1 MMMNEPTDNRQSN
14 EQAPVRVA
22 LDVGTTKVVA
32 VAGRFNAHRKIE
44 VIDYAILQN
53 TGMVQG
59 EIFNLMETSQ
69 TIQHVM
75 DELQQKTGRQFDK
88 VTVGISGDHIR
99 AIYTREYIIRPE
111 PRELILQQDID
122 ELKELAKKSIII
134 EEQEEILEVIP
145 QGYMIDNKW
154 VKGSP
159 IGTIGKRFEA
169 SFLVI
174 VGKNKKID
182 KLIRSVKL
190 AGLEIE
196 DIYLQPIA
204 SAKAVL
210 KEPQCQ
216 LGVALIDIGGG
227 TTDILIC
234 NNGAVRFTGIIPVG
248 GDFLTEEIY
257 KHFHIEPKTAESI
270 KLKYG
275 TALLSNEDKKKVY
288 RLALDWTPRPFE
300 FKLETLSNLIRVKLD
315 QIVNQ
320 IEQFIDDYQSF
331 FPGEKINLGVVVTG
345 GGSQLK
351 NIIQYLQYK
360 LGRDVVL
367 GKPGILLAPSPI
379 NDKLARPQFA
389 TVIGLLQLALE
400 KAAQQSPETWTPPQR
415 DERSPAGSPTF
426 REAGEEES
434 PATAQ
439 TAEES
444 TGKKRNLFSILQ
456 KLFSAVD
463 EANKE
468 QSTKNN
474 SHDQE

>member
-1 MMMNEPTDNRQSN
+1 MNEARQQFNDN
-14 EQAPVRVA
+14 APVKVA

-32 VAGRFNAHRKIE
+32 VAGRFNEHRKIE
-44 VIDYAILQN
+44 AIDYAILQN

-69 TIQHVM
+69 TIKHVM
-75 DELQQKTGRQFDK
+75 DELAEKTGRKFDK

-99 AIYTREYIIRPE
+99 AIYTREYIIRENPND
-111 PRELILQQDID
+111 LILEEDI
-122 ELKELAKKSIII
+122 EALNNLAKKSIPID
-134 EEQEEILEVIP
+134 EQEEILEVIP
-145 QGYMIDNKW
+145 QGYMIDNKV

-174 VGKNKKID
+174 VGKNKKIE
-182 KLIRSVKL
+182 KLIRSVNM

-210 KEPQCQ
+210 KEPQCH

-234 NNGAVRFTGIIPVG
+234 NNGAVRFTGIIPFG
-248 GDFLTEEIY
+248 GDYLTEEIY
-257 KHFHIEPKTAESI
+257 RHFHIEPKTAESI

-288 RLALDWTPRPFE
+288 RLALDWTTRPFE
-300 FKLETLSNLIRVKLD
+300 FRLETLSNLIRVKLD
-315 QIVNQ
+315 QIVHQ
-320 IEQFIDDYQSF
+320 IDQFIDHYQTF

-367 GKPGILLAPSPI
+367 GKPGILLAPSPL
-379 NDKLARPQFA
+379 NEKLAKPQFA

-400 KAAQQSPETWTPPQR
+400 KAEKNRELQAPQNERNHSSVREGEQSYTAP
-415 DERSPAGSPTF
+415 
-426 REAGEEES
+426 EEETS
-434 PATAQ
+434 RTMETEQEPA
-439 TAEES
+439 E
-444 TGKKRNLFSILQ
+444 GKKRNFFTFLQ
-456 KLFSAVD
+456 KIFANAID
-463 EANKE
+463 EASQN
-468 QSTKNN
+468 QSAKNN
-474 SHDQE
+474 QHGNE